1 MRHASAACGLLPIQV
16 RYVCAKVLEFQS
28 SQRRLFAIERL
39 ISRRCYSKFT
49 IYKNRACFESLL
61 NQIHHEISW
70 YIDWFL
76 LMLDYLLTCRLMCKR
91 CMHYC
96 IPITVTVF
104 VFVFVNV
111 FFLVL
116 FIRSDLFY
124 QYYSKYMLLCSTEET
139 KSYMFETM

>member
-1 MRHASAACGLLPIQV
+1 M
-16 RYVCAKVLEFQS
+16 
-28 SQRRLFAIERL
+28 
-39 ISRRCYSKFT
+39 YSKFT

-76 LMLDYLLTCRLMCKR
+76 LDYLLTCRLMCKR

-96 IPITVTVF
+96 IPITVTVI
-104 VFVFVNV
+104 VFVNV

-116 FIRSDLFY
+116 FISSDLFY

-139 KSYMFETM
+139 KSYRFETVRVSKYFEFPVYFLYSLHPLKVHTTKTFTYQKL